1 MLISISRSCRFS
13 PSCGLIA
20 FAMLIATMT
29 NADAAEPIA
38 DAPVATQPVL
48 NKSSQSTAKK
58 KVAPNVEAPLVPP
71 REGRSET
78 IQLFNGKDLDGWIG
92 HKKYWSVKEGVIVG
106 KSTEAVPVS
115 TYLLTKRDF
124 SDFRLLVT
132 CKLVEQEIHS
142 GIAFWGRIAPE
153 HGDEFTYAGHLVMFP
168 SKWGLYDLFGREGLT
183 SDKRRRSR
191 KAGHQHDWNEL
202 EILAQGNR
210 IRLVVNGK
218 PTMDWRDPEPERI
231 KEAPIGL
238 QLHDE
243 SPQEVHFK
251 NLILTTF
258 PEDNLTTVK

>member
-1 MLISISRSCRFS
+1 MWSSFSVFYRFS
-13 PSCGLIA
+13 RCCRRIA
-20 FAMLIATMT
+20 LATLMAT
-29 NADAAEPIA
+29 LTHADAAEPTA
-38 DAPVATQPVL
+38 DAPAATEPVPS
-48 NKSSQSTAKK
+48 KAEQSTAKK
-58 KVAPNVEAPLVPP
+58 KLVPNVEAPIVPP
-71 REGRSET
+71 REGKSET

-92 HKKYWSVKEGVIVG
+92 HDKYWSVKDGVIVG

-115 TYLLTKRDF
+115 TYLLTKRNF
-124 SDFRLLVT
+124 TDFRLLVT

-251 NLILTTF
+251 NLVLTTF
-258 PEDNLTTVK
+258 PEDKLTTVK